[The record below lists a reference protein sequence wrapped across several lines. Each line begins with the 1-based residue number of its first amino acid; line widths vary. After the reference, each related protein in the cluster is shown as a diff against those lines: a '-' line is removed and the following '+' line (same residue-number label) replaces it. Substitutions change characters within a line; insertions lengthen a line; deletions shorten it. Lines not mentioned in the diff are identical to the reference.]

1 MALMDWFKK
10 HKFETSLVALLLMIL
25 PPLPMV
31 FYAQSGK
38 TSWVWLLL
46 GVIILGNV
54 LAIATD

>member
-1 MALMDWFKK
+1 MAPMEWLKK
-10 HKFETSLVALLLMIL
+10 HKVETSLVALLLMIL

-38 TSWVWLLL
+38 MGWVWFLL
-46 GVIILGNV
+46 GIIILGNV